1 MNQEN
6 EKSGKWIDR
15 TLVVSSVVCLLPLL
29 FSAVIYRNLP
39 EQIAIHW
46 NSAGEADGFAPKAL
60 GAFGLPFF
68 LLAVNLICH
77 LSMNND
83 PKRRGQAK
91 AAVALGKWCVPV
103 LSLILVPVTLLI
115 ALGAPVSVGLLVS
128 CLVGVLLIVL
138 GNYLPKCRQNY
149 TVGIKLPWTLHD
161 ADNWDKTHRM
171 AGWLW
176 ILGGAAF
183 ILGGFL
189 GWGWF
194 CAAIVAVLVLAP
206 AAYSFALYLRKKT

>member
-6 EKSGKWIDR
+6 NKNGKLVDW
-15 TLVVSSVVCLLPLL
+15 TLVLSSVVCLLPLL
-29 FSAVIYRNLP
+29 FSAAVYRDLP
-39 EQIAIHW
+39 AQLAIHW
-46 NSAGEADGFAPKAL
+46 NDTGVADGFLPKAL
-60 GAFGLPFF
+60 GAFGLPF
-68 LLAVNLICH
+68 LMLAINLICH
-77 LSMNND
+77 VSMNSD

-91 AAVALGKWCVPV
+91 AAVLLGKWCVPV

-115 ALGAPVSVGLLVS
+115 ALGTPILVGPLVS
-128 CLVGVLLIVL
+128 CLVGVLFILL

-161 ADNWDKTHRM
+161 EDNWDKTHRM

-183 ILGGFL
+183 ILSGFL
-189 GWGWF
+189 GRGWLHI
-194 CAAIVAVLVLAP
+194 AIVIVLVIAP
-206 AAYSFALYLRKKT
+206 VAYSFALYLRKKT